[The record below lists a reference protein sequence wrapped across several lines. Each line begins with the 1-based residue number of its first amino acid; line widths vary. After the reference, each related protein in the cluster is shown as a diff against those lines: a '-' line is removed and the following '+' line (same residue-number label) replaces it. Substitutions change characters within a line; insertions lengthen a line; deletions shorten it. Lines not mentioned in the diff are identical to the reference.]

1 MCGVEKCVQCDNG
14 HCEECVEG
22 YEPFTE
28 NEEGES
34 DSPKCISEEE
44 HRSEQ
49 ECRT

>member
-1 MCGVEKCVQCDNG
+1 MCVQCDNHG

-22 YEPFTE
+22 YEPVSE

-34 DSPKCISEEE
+34 DSPTCISEEYL
-44 HRSEQ
+44 RSEQ